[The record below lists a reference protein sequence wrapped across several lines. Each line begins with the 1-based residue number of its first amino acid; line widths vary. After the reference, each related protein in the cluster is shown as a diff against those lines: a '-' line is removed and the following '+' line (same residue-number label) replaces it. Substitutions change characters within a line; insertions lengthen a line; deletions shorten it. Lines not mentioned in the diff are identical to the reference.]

1 VRVRRLGVIGGLG
14 PESTIE
20 YYKTLVEVWR
30 RERPDGSNPPVIIDS
45 LDVQKAIALV
55 TAGDMHGLT
64 EYLVESVQRLA
75 RGDAELALMSAN
87 TPHLVFDAV
96 RAASPIPMISIIE
109 AASRAAAARGMKR
122 AAIFGTRF
130 TMQSSMY
137 PDGLPRAGIEA
148 VLPTDEEQTFIHE
161 KYLGELIPGIFRDET
176 RDKLIAIIH
185 AINARSP
192 IDAVILGGTELPL
205 ILREPSYD
213 GIAMLDTTRIH
224 VEAAVREMLAG

>member
-1 VRVRRLGVIGGLG
+1 MRRLGIVGGLG
-14 PESTIE
+14 PESTID

-45 LDVQKAIALV
+45 LDVQKAIALT

-75 RGDAELALMSAN
+75 RGGAEVALMSAN
-87 TPHLVFDAV
+87 TPHLVFDDV

-122 AAIFGTRF
+122 VAIFGTRF

-137 PDGLPRAGIEA
+137 PDGLRRAGIEA
-148 VLPTDEEQTFIHE
+148 VLPTDDEQIFIHE

-176 RDKLIAIIH
+176 REKLIAIIH
-185 AINARSP
+185 AIHARSP

-205 ILREPSYD
+205 ILRESSYG

-224 VEAAVREMLAG
+224 VEAAVRQMVGG

>member
-1 VRVRRLGVIGGLG
+1 VRRLGVIGGLG
-14 PESTIE
+14 PESTID
-20 YYKTLVEVWR
+20 YYKTFVEVWR
-30 RERPDGSNPPVIIDS
+30 RERPDGSYPPLIIDS

-75 RGDAELALMSAN
+75 RGSAELALMSAN
-87 TPHLVFDAV
+87 TPHLVFDEV

-122 AAIFGTRF
+122 VALFGTRF

-137 PDGLPRAGIEA
+137 PDGLRRDGIE
-148 VLPTDEEQTFIHE
+148 VIVPSDDEQTFIHE

-176 RDKLIAIIH
+176 REKLVAIIH
-185 AINARSP
+185 AIHARSP

-205 ILREPSYD
+205 ILREPSY
-213 GIAMLDTTRIH
+213 GGVTMLDTTRIH
-224 VEAAVREMLAG
+224 VEAAVREMVDR